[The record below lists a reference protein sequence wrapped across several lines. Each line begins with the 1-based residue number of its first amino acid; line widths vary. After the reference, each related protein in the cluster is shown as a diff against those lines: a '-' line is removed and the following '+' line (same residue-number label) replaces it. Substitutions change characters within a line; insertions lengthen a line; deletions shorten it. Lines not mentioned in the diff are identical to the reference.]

1 MHKNTTIF
9 LCKIPPKQNNKKS
22 SQCTK
27 KSIQKKLF
35 CTKCTNFS
43 KNRKNFKKAIAFFL
57 IIGYNSII
65 R

>member
-1 MHKNTTIF
+1 MNKNTTAF

-27 KSIQKKLF
+27 KVFKKKFF

-43 KNRKNFKKAIAFFL
+43 KNHKKFQKSYCIFFNNRL
-57 IIGYNSII
+57 
-65 R
+65 